1 MWIYIAQPGSWS
13 AGRVISI
20 PVMVAI
26 AGLLHLGARTPL
38 PAALGA
44 EPRPAG
50 GEIEPTTEPAARAR

>member
-1 MWIYIAQPGSWS
+1 
-13 AGRVISI
+13 VISI

-38 PAALGA
+38 PAALRA